1 LVGAD
6 ELARGGKPPEAL
18 ANRYD
23 VQRRV
28 EQSWVVVRFQQLGQV
43 RGAAAGAPTR
53 AAED

>member
-6 ELARGGKPPEAL
+6 ELTRGGKPPEAL

-28 EQSWVVVRFQQLGQV
+28 EQSWVVVRFQQRGQALGV
-43 RGAAAGAPTR
+43 AAGAPTR
-53 AAED
+53 AADD